1 MNHGNSP
8 LDRLLRA
15 AAQAPR
21 EDGWNRLPFPA
32 EARILAAWRSSR
44 SESTGWVG
52 LWLRTGLAAAAVT
65 LALTLAITWSQLGP
79 DPEEDEYA
87 VANATLYVAVS
98 P

>member
-8 LDRLLRA
+8 LDRLLLA
-15 AAQAPR
+15 AAKASR
-21 EDGWNRLPFPA
+21 EDSLSTLPFPA

-44 SESTGWVG
+44 TEGPGWVG
-52 LWLRTGLAAAAVT
+52 LWLRTGLAAAAMA
-65 LALTLAITWSQLGP
+65 LALTLAVTWSQLRP

>member
-1 MNHGNSP
+1 MNDGNTP

-15 AAQAPR
+15 AARAPR
-21 EDGWNRLPFPA
+21 EETLSTLPFPA
-32 EARILAAWRSSR
+32 EARVLAAWRSSR
-44 SESTGWVG
+44 SEGSGWMG
-52 LWLRTGLAAAAVT
+52 LLLRTGLAMAAVT
-65 LALTLAITWSQLGP
+65 LALTLAVTWSQLRP